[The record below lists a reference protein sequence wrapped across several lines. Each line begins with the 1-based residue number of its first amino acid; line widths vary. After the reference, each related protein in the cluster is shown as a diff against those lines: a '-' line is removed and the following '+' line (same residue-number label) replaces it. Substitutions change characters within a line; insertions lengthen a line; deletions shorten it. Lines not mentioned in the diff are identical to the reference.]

1 MSFGDLTRINTN
13 MQALRANNSLQQTNQ
28 RLGDAQ
34 LRLATGSRIN
44 QAADDSAGFA
54 IASKLEARVRGQAQA
69 EANIGD
75 AKSLLTVAEGG
86 ANTIMDILQT
96 MKEKA
101 VQANSD
107 SLSGEE
113 RELIQNQISELSD
126 EIDNI
131 AEDTDFNTVN
141 LLDGTAGTLAFQVGA
156 DDGDLFEF
164 DGLATTDGFK
174 TEGLDIDDLDVYGSA
189 ATPLA
194 VGEGTD
200 TIGAEIDKID
210 KAINTVSEELA
221 GIGDAQSRLSFKQ
234 DNLAT
239 STDNYEAAKSRIMD
253 ADFAKEQMEVVK
265 QQILQQTGTAA
276 LAQGNAAPQSVLSLI
291 G

>member
-13 MQALRANNSLQQTNQ
+13 MQSLRAYNSLQQTNQ

-44 QAADDSAGFA
+44 EAADDSAGFA
-54 IASKLEARVRGQAQA
+54 IANKLEARIRGQSQAQ
-69 EANIGD
+69 ANIGD
-75 AKSLLTVAEGG
+75 AQSMLTVAEGG

-101 VQANSD
+101 VQANND
-107 SLSGEE
+107 SLSDDE
-113 RELIQNQISELSD
+113 RDLIQGQIDELVG
-126 EIDNI
+126 EIDDI
-131 AEDTDFNTVN
+131 ANNSDFNGVS
-141 LLDGTAGTLAFQVGA
+141 LLNGTGAADELNFQVGA
-156 DDGDLFEF
+156 GTTAGDVFEVTALSAGFRADDLGISGLSVSGSVGATGDIAGAI
-164 DGLATTDGFK
+164 D
-174 TEGLDIDDLDVYGSA
+174 DIDGAIDSVSA
-189 ATPLA
+189 NLA
-194 VGEGTD
+194 
-200 TIGAEIDKID
+200 A
-210 KAINTVSEELA
+210 
-221 GIGDAQSRLSFKQ
+221 IGDAQSRLSFKQ
-234 DNLAT
+234 QNLAT
-239 STDNYEAAKSRIMD
+239 STDNYQAAKSRIMD

>member
-13 MQALRANNSLQQTNQ
+13 MQSLRAYNSLQQTNQ
-28 RLGDAQ
+28 RLGSAQ

-54 IASKLEARVRGQAQA
+54 IANKLDARVRGQAQA
-69 EANIGD
+69 QANIGD
-75 AKSLLTVAEGG
+75 AQSMLTVAEGG

-101 VQANSD
+101 VQANND
-107 SLSGEE
+107 SLSGKE
-113 RELIQNQISELSD
+113 RTLIQGQLDELIG
-126 EIDNI
+126 EIDDI
-131 AEDTDFNTVN
+131 ATNSDFNGVK
-141 LLDGTAGTLAFQVGA
+141 LLDGNTTTLSFQVGA
-156 DDGDLFEF
+156 GTTTGDVFEVTALSSAF
-164 DGLATTDGFK
+164 TSANLSVSAT
-174 TEGLDIDDLDVYGSA
+174 EIDVEADAGSA
-189 ATPLA
+189 SLTNS
-194 VGEGTD
+194 
-200 TIGAEIDKID
+200 IGKID
-210 KAINTVSEELA
+210 GAIDTVSGQLA
-221 GIGDAQSRLSFKQ
+221 AIGDAQNRLSFKQ
-234 DNLAT
+234 QNLAT
-239 STDNYEAAKSRIMD
+239 STDNYRAAKSRIMD

>member
-13 MQALRANNSLQQTNQ
+13 MQSLRAYNSLQQTNQ

-44 QAADDSAGFA
+44 EAADDSAGFA
-54 IASKLEARVRGQAQA
+54 IANKLEARIRGQSQAQ
-69 EANIGD
+69 ANIGD
-75 AKSLLTVAEGG
+75 AQSMLTVAEGG

-101 VQANSD
+101 VQANND
-107 SLSGEE
+107 SLSQDE
-113 RELIQNQISELSD
+113 RGLIQGQLNQLIG
-126 EIDNI
+126 EIDDI
-131 AEDTDFNTVN
+131 ANNSDFNGVS
-141 LLDGTAGTLAFQVGA
+141 LLDGSTATLSFQVGA
-156 DDGDLFEF
+156 GTTGGDVFEVTALSEAF
-164 DGLATTDGFK
+164 TSANLSVGTG
-174 TEGLDIDDLDVYGSA
+174 DIDVDVANAGATALADSIGLIDSA
-189 ATPLA
+189 
-194 VGEGTD
+194 
-200 TIGAEIDKID
+200 ID
-210 KAINTVSEELA
+210 TVSGQLA
-221 GIGDAQSRLSFKQ
+221 AIGDAQSRLSFKQ

-239 STDNYEAAKSRIMD
+239 STDNYQAAKSRIMD

>member
-13 MQALRANNSLQQTNQ
+13 MQSLRAYNSLQQTNQ

-54 IASKLEARVRGQAQA
+54 IANKLEARVRGQAQA
-69 EANIGD
+69 QANIGD
-75 AKSLLTVAEGG
+75 AQSMLTVAEGG

-101 VQANSD
+101 VQANND
-107 SLSGEE
+107 SLSGNE
-113 RELIQNQISELSD
+113 RELIQGQLNELIG
-126 EIDNI
+126 EIDDI
-131 AEDTDFNTVN
+131 ADNSDFNGVE
-141 LLDGTAGTLAFQVGA
+141 LLSGDAGTLTFQVGA
-156 DDGDLFEF
+156 GTTNGDTFEVTALT
-164 DGLATTDGFK
+164 GGFK
-174 TEGLDIDDLDVYGSA
+174 AETLSVTSGDIDVDADAGSG
-189 ATPLA
+189 TL
-194 VGEGTD
+194 TD
-200 TIGAEIDKID
+200 TITNIDSAID
-210 KAINTVSEELA
+210 TVSEKLA
-221 GIGDAQSRLSFKQ
+221 GIGDAQNRLSFKQ
-234 DNLAT
+234 QNLAT

>member
-13 MQALRANNSLQQTNQ
+13 MQSLRAYNSLQQTNQ

-54 IASKLEARVRGQAQA
+54 IANKLEARIRGQAQA
-69 EANIGD
+69 QANIGD
-75 AKSLLTVAEGG
+75 AQSMLTVAEGG

-101 VQANSD
+101 VQANND

-113 RELIQNQISELSD
+113 RDLIQGQINQLIE
-126 EIDNI
+126 EIDDI
-131 AEDTDFNTVN
+131 AEDADFNGVK
-141 LLDGTAGTLAFQVGA
+141 LLDGTNNTLSFQVGA
-156 DDGDLFEF
+156 G
-164 DGLATTDGFK
+164 TDGGDVF
-174 TEGLDIDDLDVYGSA
+174 EVNALSSGFQASDLNISGLSVTGAVGSGTGGIADAIASIDSAIDDVSTNLA
-189 ATPLA
+189 A
-194 VGEGTD
+194 
-200 TIGAEIDKID
+200 
-210 KAINTVSEELA
+210 
-221 GIGDAQSRLSFKQ
+221 IGDAQNRLSFKEQ
-234 DNLAT
+234 NLAT
-239 STDNYEAAKSRIMD
+239 STDNYQAAKSRIMD

>member
-13 MQALRANNSLQQTNQ
+13 MQSLRAYNSLQQTNQ

-44 QAADDSAGFA
+44 EAADDSAGFA
-54 IASKLEARVRGQAQA
+54 IANKLEARIRGQSQAQ
-69 EANIGD
+69 ANIGD
-75 AKSLLTVAEGG
+75 AQSMLTVAEGG

-101 VQANSD
+101 VQANND
-107 SLSGEE
+107 SLSDDE
-113 RELIQNQISELSD
+113 RDLIQGQIDELVG
-126 EIDNI
+126 EIDDI
-131 AEDTDFNTVN
+131 ANNSDFNGVS
-141 LLDGTAGTLAFQVGA
+141 LLDGSTATLNFQVGA
-156 DDGDLFEF
+156 GTAGGDVFSVTALSGGFTTSALSV
-164 DGLATTDGFK
+164 DGLSVTG
-174 TEGLDIDDLDVYGSA
+174 
-189 ATPLA
+189 A
-194 VGEGTD
+194 VGGGTAAGS
-200 TIGAEIDKID
+200 IGEAISEIDTAID
-210 KAINTVSEELA
+210 TVSERLA
-221 GIGDAQSRLSFKQ
+221 GIGDAQNRLSFKQ
-234 DNLAT
+234 QNLAT
-239 STDNYEAAKSRIMD
+239 STDNYQAAKSRIMD

>member
-13 MQALRANNSLQQTNQ
+13 MQSLRAYNSLQQTNQ

-44 QAADDSAGFA
+44 EAADDSAGFA
-54 IASKLEARVRGQAQA
+54 IANKLEARIRGQAQA
-69 EANIGD
+69 QANIGD
-75 AKSLLTVAEGG
+75 AQSMLTVAEGG

-96 MKEKA
+96 MKEKS
-101 VQANSD
+101 VQANND

-113 RELIQNQISELSD
+113 RTLIQGQLNQLIG
-126 EIDNI
+126 EIDDI
-131 AEDTDFNTVN
+131 AQNADFNGVS
-141 LLDGTAGTLAFQVGA
+141 LLDGQATLSFQVGA
-156 DDGDLFEF
+156 G
-164 DGLATTDGFK
+164 TTDGDVFEVGALSGGFEAS
-174 TEGLDIDDLDVYGSA
+174 TLSVATGDIDVEADAGS
-189 ATPLA
+189 
-194 VGEGTD
+194 GTLTTTITNID
-200 TIGAEIDKID
+200 TAID
-210 KAINTVSEELA
+210 TVSEKLA
-221 GIGDAQSRLSFKQ
+221 GIGDAQNRLSFKQ
-234 DNLAT
+234 QNLAT
-239 STDNYEAAKSRIMD
+239 STDNYQAAKSRIMD

>member
-13 MQALRANNSLQQTNQ
+13 MQSLRAYNSLQQTNQ
-28 RLGDAQ
+28 RLGSAQ

-54 IASKLEARVRGQAQA
+54 IANKLGARIRGQAQA
-69 EANIGD
+69 QSNIGD
-75 AKSLLTVAEGG
+75 AQSMLTVAEGG

-101 VQANSD
+101 VQANND
-107 SLSGEE
+107 SLSGDE
-113 RELIQNQISELSD
+113 RTLIQGQLDELIG
-126 EIDNI
+126 EIDDI
-131 AEDTDFNTVN
+131 AQNADFNGVS
-141 LLDGTAGTLAFQVGA
+141 LLDGQATLSFQVGA
-156 DDGDLFEF
+156 GTTGGDVFEVGALSGGF
-164 DGLATTDGFK
+164 ESATLSVSTG
-174 TEGLDIDDLDVYGSA
+174 DIDVESDAGS
-189 ATPLA
+189 TTL
-194 VGEGTD
+194 TNTISSID
-200 TIGAEIDKID
+200 TAID
-210 KAINTVSEELA
+210 TVSGKLA
-221 GIGDAQSRLSFKQ
+221 GIGDAQNRLSFKQ
-234 DNLAT
+234 QNLAT
-239 STDNYEAAKSRIMD
+239 STDNYQAAKSRIMD

>member
-13 MQALRANNSLQQTNQ
+13 MQSLRAYNSLQQTNQ

-54 IASKLEARVRGQAQA
+54 IANKLEARVRGQAQA
-69 EANIGD
+69 QANIGD
-75 AKSLLTVAEGG
+75 AQSMLTVAEGG

-101 VQANSD
+101 VQANND
-107 SLSGEE
+107 SLSQDE
-113 RELIQNQISELSD
+113 RGLIQGQLDQLIG
-126 EIDNI
+126 EIDDI
-131 AEDTDFNTVN
+131 ANNADFNGVN
-141 LLDGTAGTLAFQVGA
+141 LLDGSTSTLSFQVGA
-156 DDGDLFEF
+156 GTTGGDVFEVTALSEAF
-164 DGLATTDGFK
+164 TSANLSVATG
-174 TEGLDIDDLDVYGSA
+174 DIDVDVANAGATALADSIGLIDSA
-189 ATPLA
+189 
-194 VGEGTD
+194 
-200 TIGAEIDKID
+200 ID
-210 KAINTVSEELA
+210 TVSGQLA
-221 GIGDAQSRLSFKQ
+221 AIGDAQNRLSFKQ
-234 DNLAT
+234 QNLAT
-239 STDNYEAAKSRIMD
+239 STDNYQAAKSRIMD

>member
-13 MQALRANNSLQQTNQ
+13 IQSLQAYNSLQQTNQ

-54 IASKLEARVRGQAQA
+54 LASKLEARVRGQSQAQ
-69 EANIGD
+69 ANIGD
-75 AKSLLTVAEGG
+75 AQSMLTVAEGG
-86 ANTIMDILQT
+86 ANTIMDLLQT

-101 VQANSD
+101 VQANND
-107 SLSGEE
+107 SLSEDE
-113 RELIQNQISELSD
+113 RNL
-126 EIDNI
+126 IDNQVQALKAEVTDI
-131 AEDTDFNTVN
+131 AANTDFNGVQM
-141 LLDGTAGTLAFQVGA
+141 LDGNTTASNLVFQVGA
-156 DDGDLFEF
+156 DSGDTFGV
-164 DGLATTDGFK
+164 DALATGF
-174 TEGLDIDDLDVYGSA
+174 TLGSLSIDDL
-189 ATPLA
+189 A
-194 VGEGTD
+194 VSGGVAD
-200 TIGAEIDKID
+200 IGAEIDKID
-210 KAINTVSEELA
+210 TAIDNAAEQLA

-234 DNLAT
+234 QNLAT

>member
-13 MQALRANNSLQQTNQ
+13 MQSLRAYNSLQQTNQ
-28 RLGDAQ
+28 RLGSAQ

-54 IASKLEARVRGQAQA
+54 IANKLDARIRGQAQA
-69 EANIGD
+69 QANIGD
-75 AKSLLTVAEGG
+75 AQSMLTVAEGG

-101 VQANSD
+101 VQANNS
-107 SLSGEE
+107 SLSGDE
-113 RELIQNQISELSD
+113 RDLIQNQLNELID
-126 EIDNI
+126 EVDDI
-131 AEDTDFNTVN
+131 ATDADFNGVS
-141 LLDGTAGTLAFQVGA
+141 LLDGSNATLSFQVGA
-156 DDGDLFEF
+156 GTTGGDVF
-164 DGLATTDGFK
+164 DVTALGNSFDADALSVGTGNITVTAAAGSTTL
-174 TEGLDIDDLDVYGSA
+174 ENAISNIDTA
-189 ATPLA
+189 
-194 VGEGTD
+194 
-200 TIGAEIDKID
+200 ID
-210 KAINTVSEELA
+210 TVSERLA
-221 GIGDAQSRLSFKQ
+221 GIGDAQNRLSFKQ

-239 STDNYEAAKSRIMD
+239 STDNYKAAKSRIMD

>member
-13 MQALRANNSLQQTNQ
+13 MQSLRAYNSLQQTNQ

-54 IASKLEARVRGQAQA
+54 IANKLEARGRGQAQA
-69 EANIGD
+69 QANIGD
-75 AKSLLTVAEGG
+75 AQSMLTVAEGG

-101 VQANSD
+101 VQANND
-107 SLSGEE
+107 SLSQDE
-113 RELIQNQISELSD
+113 RGLIQGQLNELIG
-126 EIDNI
+126 EIDDI
-131 AEDTDFNTVN
+131 ANNADFNGVN
-141 LLDGTAGTLAFQVGA
+141 LLDGNTTTLSFQVGA
-156 DDGDLFEF
+156 GTTGGDVFEVTALSEAF
-164 DGLATTDGFK
+164 TSANLSVATG
-174 TEGLDIDDLDVYGSA
+174 DIDVDVANAGATALADSIGLIDSA
-189 ATPLA
+189 
-194 VGEGTD
+194 
-200 TIGAEIDKID
+200 ID
-210 KAINTVSEELA
+210 TVSGQLA
-221 GIGDAQSRLSFKQ
+221 AIGDAQNRLSFKQ
-234 DNLAT
+234 QNLAT
-239 STDNYEAAKSRIMD
+239 STDNYQAAKSRIMD